1 MRFPFYR
8 IAAYV
13 LGVVGL
19 ALLPPFA
26 SSIWYA
32 EGVRTVCAFAVPASA
47 CLALA
52 ALCRLKH
59 NADSIPIKTSWA
71 FCIVGGVWIAV
82 CLLGALPLWA
92 SGTFGSVTD
101 AVFESISGFTTT
113 GASVSAGV
121 EDLPRSINLWRCE
134 THWLGGMGVIALAVA
149 LVPLLGIGGFRLIK
163 AETSGPEKGRITP
176 RIASTAKALWLIYL
190 TLTAAQALLL
200 RLAGIGWFD
209 SVCHAFS
216 TLGTGGFS
224 TRNAS
229 LGAFGN
235 PAAEWICILFM
246 LLASVN
252 FALHY
257 RLMTG
262 KVGEVFKDTEL
273 RTFIGIVVFFVLA
286 VTMVERTDL
295 GGFSTSLRHSAFQV
309 ASIVSTTGF
318 MTADYACWRPAAQ
331 MFLFLLFFIGGCSGS
346 TAGGIKVIRWAV
358 LGKQLR
364 NELRRITHPRE
375 VTTIRI
381 SGYSGREEIV
391 PLVAAFVSL
400 YALLVFATSV
410 AGAFAGLGLVE
421 AVSCALSMVG
431 NIGPAFGSFGPT
443 ANYGAIPDA
452 LKWWYSFAMIA
463 GRLEIFTMLILFGR
477 IIALFASTGHS
488 LMGARLAFAADLKE
502 FILATPAQEHRK

>member
-1 MRFPFYR
+1 MRFPFFR
-8 IAAYV
+8 IVAHV
-13 LGVVGL
+13 LGIVGL
-19 ALLPPFA
+19 SLLPPVA
-26 SSIWYA
+26 SSVLYA
-32 EGVRTVCAFAVPASA
+32 EGMRTICAFAVPAFA
-47 CLALA
+47 CLSVAG
-52 ALCRLKH
+52 LCLLKR

-71 FCIVGGVWIAV
+71 FCVVGGVWIGV
-82 CLLGALPLWA
+82 WLLGALPLWV
-92 SGTFGSVTD
+92 SGAFGSVAD

-113 GASVSAGV
+113 GASVATSV

-176 RIASTAKALWLIYL
+176 RIASTAKALWIISISFTVLQ
-190 TLTAAQALLL
+190 TLLL
-200 RLAGIGWFD
+200 RSAGIGWFD

-216 TLGTGGFS
+216 TLGNGGFS

-229 LGAFGN
+229 VGAFGN
-235 PAAEWICILFM
+235 PSAEWICIFFM

-252 FALHY
+252 FALY
-257 RLMTG
+257 FRLFTG
-262 KVGEVFKDTEL
+262 KIGEVMKDTEF
-273 RTFIGIVVFFVLA
+273 RAFAGIVALFVLA
-286 VTMVERTDL
+286 VAIVEKPDF
-295 GGFSTSLRHSAFQV
+295 GGFADSLRHSAFQV
-309 ASIVSTTGF
+309 ASVMSTTGF
-318 MTADYACWRPAAQ
+318 MTSDYACWRPAAQ
-331 MFLFLLFFIGGCSGS
+331 MFLFILFFVGGCSGS
-346 TAGGIKVIRWAV
+346 TAGGIKVIRWTI

-381 SGYSGREEIV
+381 NGCSGRDEVV

-400 YALLVFATSV
+400 YLFLVFATAV

-421 AVSCALSMVG
+421 SVSCALSMVG

-443 ANYGAIPDA
+443 ANYGAIPDT

-463 GRLEIFTMLILFGR
+463 GRLEIFTMLILVGR
-477 IIALFASTGHS
+477 VIA
-488 LMGARLAFAADLKE
+488 MFAALPKTFLKNE
-502 FILATPAQEHRK
+502 RGRQ

>member
-8 IAAYV
+8 IVAHV
-13 LGVVGL
+13 LGIVGL
-19 ALLPPFA
+19 ALIPPVI
-26 SSIWYA
+26 SSVWYA
-32 EGVRTVCAFAVPASA
+32 EGMRVVCAFAVPASA
-47 CLALA
+47 CLSAA
-52 ALCRLKH
+52 ALCRLKR
-59 NADSIPIKTSWA
+59 NADSMPIKTSWA
-71 FCIVGGVWIAV
+71 FCIVGGVWIGV
-82 CLLGALPLWA
+82 CLLGAIPLWA
-92 SGTFGSVTD
+92 SGAFGSVTN

-113 GASVSAGV
+113 GASVAASV
-121 EDLPRSINLWRCE
+121 EDLPRSVNLWRCE

-149 LVPLLGIGGFRLIK
+149 LVPLLGVGGFRLIK

-176 RIASTAKALWLIYL
+176 RIASTAKALWIIYISF
-190 TLTAAQALLL
+190 TVAQTFLLHI
-200 RLAGIGWFD
+200 AGMGWFD

-229 LGAFGN
+229 VGAFGN

-252 FALHY
+252 FALY
-257 RLMTG
+257 FRLFTG
-262 KVGEVFKDTEL
+262 KTGEVAKDTEL
-273 RTFIGIVVFFVLA
+273 RAFIGIVAFFVLS
-286 VTMVERTDL
+286 VTMIEKTDL

-318 MTADYACWRPAAQ
+318 MTSDYACWRPAAQ

-381 SGYSGREEIV
+381 NGYPGRDEIV
-391 PLVAAFVSL
+391 PLVAAFVTL
-400 YALLVFATSV
+400 YALLVFATAV

-431 NIGPAFGSFGPT
+431 NIGPAFGTFGPT

-477 IIALFASTGHS
+477 IIAL
-488 LMGARLAFAADLKE
+488 LANPSKMLRNTKNVRAVDFKNGGLTRSKHE
-502 FILATPAQEHRK
+502 

>member
-1 MRFPFYR
+1 MRFPFFR
-8 IAAYV
+8 IAAHV
-13 LGVVGL
+13 LGIVGL
-19 ALLPPFA
+19 ALLPSVA
-26 SSIWYA
+26 SSAWYA
-32 EGVRTVCAFAVPASA
+32 EGARTTCAFAVPAAA
-47 CLALA
+47 CLSLA
-52 ALCRLKH
+52 ALCLLKR
-59 NADSIPIKTSWA
+59 NAEPSPIKTSWA
-71 FCIVGGVWIAV
+71 FCIVGGVWIGV
-82 CLLGALPLWA
+82 CLLGAIPLWA
-92 SGTFGSVTD
+92 SGAFGSATD

-113 GASVSAGV
+113 GASVAASV
-121 EDLPRSINLWRCE
+121 EDLPRSVNLWRCE

-149 LVPLLGIGGFRLIK
+149 LVPLLGVGGFRLIK
-163 AETSGPEKGRITP
+163 AEASGPEKGRITP
-176 RIASTAKALWLIYL
+176 RIASTAKALWTIYL
-190 TLTAAQALLL
+190 SFTILQTLLL
-200 RLAGIGWFD
+200 RATGIGWFD

-229 LGAFGN
+229 VGAFGN
-235 PAAEWICILFM
+235 PAAEWTCVVFM

-252 FALHY
+252 FALYY
-257 RLMTG
+257 RLFTG

-273 RTFIGIVVFFVLA
+273 KLFIWIVAFFVLSVA
-286 VTMVERTDL
+286 MVEKADM
-295 GGFSTSLRHSAFQV
+295 GGFSTALRHSAFQV

-318 MTADYACWRPAAQ
+318 MTSDYACWRPAAQ
-331 MFLFLLFFIGGCSGS
+331 MLLFLLFFVGGCSGS

-381 SGYSGREEIV
+381 NGCSGRDEIV
-391 PLVAAFVSL
+391 PLVAAFVTL
-400 YALLVFATSV
+400 YALLAFVTAV

-443 ANYGAIPDA
+443 ANYGEIPCA

-463 GRLEIFTMLILFGR
+463 GRLEIFTMLILVGR
-477 IIALFASTGHS
+477 VLAL
-488 LMGARLAFAADLKE
+488 LARPPKAL
-502 FILATPAQEHRK
+502 

>member
-8 IAAYV
+8 IVAHV
-13 LGVVGL
+13 LGIVGL
-19 ALLPPFA
+19 ALLPPVA
-26 SSIWYA
+26 ASIWFA
-32 EGVRTVCAFAVPASA
+32 DGTRTVCAFAVTAFA

-52 ALCRLKH
+52 ALCRLKR

-71 FCIVGGVWIAV
+71 FCIVGGVWIGV

-92 SGTFGSVTD
+92 SGAFGSVTD

-113 GASVSAGV
+113 GASVAASV

-149 LVPLLGIGGFRLIK
+149 LVPLLGVGGFRLIK

-176 RIASTAKALWLIYL
+176 RIASAAKSLWIIYL
-190 TLTAAQALLL
+190 SFTVVQALLL
-200 RLAGIGWFD
+200 RFTGIGWFD

-229 LGAFGN
+229 VGAFGN

-252 FALHY
+252 FALY
-257 RLMTG
+257 FRLFTG
-262 KVGEVFKDTEL
+262 KVGELIRDTEL
-273 RTFIGIVVFFVLA
+273 WTFIGIVAFFVLS
-286 VTMVERTDL
+286 VTMVERVDL
-295 GGFSTSLRHSAFQV
+295 GGFSASLRNSAFQV

-318 MTADYACWRPAAQ
+318 MTSDYASWQPAAQ

-381 SGYSGREEIV
+381 NGYSGRDDIV
-391 PLVAAFVSL
+391 PLVAAFVTL
-400 YALLVFATSV
+400 YALLVFVTAI

-431 NIGPAFGSFGPT
+431 NIGPAFGSFGTT
-443 ANYGAIPDA
+443 ANYGAIPCA

-463 GRLEIFTMLILFGR
+463 GRLEIFTMLILIGR
-477 IIALFASTGHS
+477 IIALFA
-488 LMGARLAFAADLKE
+488 ARPKTFFKNE
-502 FILATPAQEHRK
+502 RNTQ